1 MKSRFF
7 LRALP
12 FLIIVG
18 GILFASAGR
27 LYLPMFWVYL
37 GVVLSFVIIAIA
49 VLDPGLLQERIRP
62 GPGGKDRYLR
72 LLALPFILCHWIVA
86 GLDVGRFH
94 WSDTMPFALQIVGAV
109 GLASGM
115 AISIWAMAVNPFF
128 SPVVRIQSERGHRLI
143 TSGPYR
149 FVRHPGY
156 LGAVMSCVFGM
167 CILGSLYAMLPI
179 GVLLLLMLRRAKL
192 EDRFLHEELE
202 GYREY
207 AQRVR
212 YRLIPGL
219 W

>member
-27 LYLPMFWVYL
+27 LDLPMFWVYL
-37 GVVLSFVIIAIA
+37 GVVLSYVIIALA

-72 LLALPFILCHWIVA
+72 LLAFPFILCHWIVA

-94 WSDTMPFALQIVGAV
+94 WSDTMPFALQIVGTV

-156 LGAVMSCVFGM
+156 LGAVVSCLFGM
-167 CILGSLYAMLPI
+167 CILGSLGAMLPI

-202 GYREY
+202 GYGEY